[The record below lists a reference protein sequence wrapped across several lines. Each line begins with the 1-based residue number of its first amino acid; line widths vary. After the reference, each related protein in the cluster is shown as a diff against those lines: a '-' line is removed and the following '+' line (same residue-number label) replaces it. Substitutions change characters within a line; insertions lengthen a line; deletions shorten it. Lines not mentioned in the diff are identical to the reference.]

1 MQLGKPAAFPGIG
14 IWAACGERME
24 GVHYN
29 GVLLFTSFL
38 LPVPHLDSFLRKL
51 SSAILFIVH
60 LLRLRTRA
68 TITTMPSQAVQ
79 RISVRWLPDAAYEDT
94 DTVALNVGGY
104 FIDLRVVKKSG
115 AIQWSRAG
123 ERVVLKED
131 PRTCRYLSSWNRW
144 LTQLHSYIP
153 MDSHHRLAR
162 PDHSRRRSLREA
174 AEWR

>member
-1 MQLGKPAAFPGIG
+1 
-14 IWAACGERME
+14 
-24 GVHYN
+24 
-29 GVLLFTSFL
+29 
-38 LPVPHLDSFLRKL
+38 
-51 SSAILFIVH
+51 
-60 LLRLRTRA
+60 
-68 TITTMPSQAVQ
+68 MPSQAVQ

-123 ERVVLKED
+123 ERIVLKED
-131 PRTCRYLSSWNRW
+131 PRKCRYLPSRNRW
-144 LTQLHSYIP
+144 LTWLHSYIP
-153 MDSHHRLAR
+153 MDSHYRLAR